1 MDDWI
6 ALGDVT
12 VGIVDRLRRERG
24 RAAFARQG
32 GGMWPLGGNEADGF
46 CEFAGAM
53 NAPRQG
59 DAGGSDV
66 DARGRISS
74 VMTVPAV
81 SRGTRKGLPSRTVE
95 IQCEDRVEDVRVLV
109 VARPSNDNVPIA
121 KRGAAERWRN

>member
-32 GGMWPLGGNEADGF
+32 GGMWPLGGKGADGF
-46 CEFAGAM
+46 REFAGSI
-53 NAPRQG
+53 NAP
-59 DAGGSDV
+59 AGGAGRADV

-74 VMTVPAV
+74 VITVPAV
-81 SRGTRKGLPSRTVE
+81 CRGARKGSPSLRLE
-95 IQCEDRVEDVRVLV
+95 IQGSEGIEDVAIFV
-109 VARPSNDNVPIA
+109 VARPSNDNVPMS
-121 KRGAAERWRN
+121 KREAAERWGN